1 MSSLFHKAYIATLIC
16 CLLFLAFIY
25 GVVSAIFHL
34 SPAPDIRI
42 HAVNAYGHLAYLYED
57 LTDTKNQ
64 YTSTM
69 WFEDASEPS
78 GAIIHNA
85 AAMQPGLTLV
95 SKNAT
100 AAVLMDS
107 LGNIL
112 HQWQCDFA
120 EAFDEDDFA
129 AFPQQPD
136 MLHWHRTHLYP
147 NGDLLA
153 NHDYVNHYPYGYGL
167 VKLDKNSQVIWKY
180 TGTAHHDF
188 DFDDQGNI
196 YTLVQEIGTTPI
208 GNIQPPYIEDF
219 AVVIDG
225 VTGQEKAA
233 LFHLPRPEKL
243 AVSQRVR
250 PLADHPPQRSHP
262 HQRHSPNPA

>member
-100 AAVLMDS
+100 AAVLMDCTR
-107 LGNIL
+107 
-112 HQWQCDFA
+112 Q
-120 EAFDEDDFA
+120 
-129 AFPQQPD
+129 
-136 MLHWHRTHLYP
+136 
-147 NGDLLA
+147 
-153 NHDYVNHYPYGYGL
+153 
-167 VKLDKNSQVIWKY
+167 
-180 TGTAHHDF
+180 
-188 DFDDQGNI
+188 
-196 YTLVQEIGTTPI
+196 
-208 GNIQPPYIEDF
+208 
-219 AVVIDG
+219 
-225 VTGQEKAA
+225 
-233 LFHLPRPEKL
+233 
-243 AVSQRVR
+243 
-250 PLADHPPQRSHP
+250 HPPPVAMQLC
-262 HQRHSPNPA
+262 